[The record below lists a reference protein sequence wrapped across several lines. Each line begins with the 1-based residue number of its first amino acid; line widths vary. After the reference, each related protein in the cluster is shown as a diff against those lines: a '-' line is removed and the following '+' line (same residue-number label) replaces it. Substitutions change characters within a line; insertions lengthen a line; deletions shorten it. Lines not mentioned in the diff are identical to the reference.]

1 MAYDKKLLEQMSMA
15 KNAHLM
21 HTDRTCN
28 TLNPP
33 APKICIVY
41 VATNSN
47 HFGHDSK
54 LKTLGSLDKS

>member
-1 MAYDKKLLEQMSMA
+1 MVYDKKLLEQMSMA

-21 HTDRTCN
+21 HTDRSCD
-28 TLNPP
+28 TLNRPE
-33 APKICIVY
+33 ICIVY

-47 HFGHDSK
+47 HFGYDSK